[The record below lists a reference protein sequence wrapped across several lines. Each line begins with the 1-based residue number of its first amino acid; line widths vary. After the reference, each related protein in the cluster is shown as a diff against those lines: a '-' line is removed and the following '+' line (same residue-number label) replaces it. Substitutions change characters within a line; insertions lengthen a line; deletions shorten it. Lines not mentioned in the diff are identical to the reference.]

1 LCHAINGM
9 YPKRRHE
16 RPEQQPKRRH
26 PFGKITLEDRLTRG
40 VGRVGGMESIRFMT
54 QIKSVVL
61 DIRDPDGD

>member
-1 LCHAINGM
+1 
-9 YPKRRHE
+9 
-16 RPEQQPKRRH
+16 
-26 PFGKITLEDRLTRG
+26 